1 MCTFLLVAWL
11 FGCEKQSPDAPPVAP
26 PPGPGGGNRA
36 HECASADDCAL
47 SNLESASDCC
57 GDPCNSGFAYSKG
70 ELATLEAARTAVC
83 ARKDVECPVADCNF
97 PTNFYPGCVRGECV
111 AIELPRRTE
120 CATDDDCV
128 LSCFAPKDCCASCE
142 CDTAWTKADLAR
154 AEHWRTEQCSTVD
167 CPMAKCAATEKV
179 AHCDN
184 GWCVA
189 K

>member
-97 PTNFYPGCVRGECV
+97 PTNFINVCGVITGRSPNNSVRLSSTMLSIGRWLSSAISCV
-111 AIELPRRTE
+111 
-120 CATDDDCV
+120 
-128 LSCFAPKDCCASCE
+128 
-142 CDTAWTKADLAR
+142 DT
-154 AEHWRTEQCSTVD
+154 
-167 CPMAKCAATEKV
+167 
-179 AHCDN
+179 
-184 GWCVA
+184 
-189 K
+189 